1 VEPTRSD
8 PVRSTADGQL
18 FDGRHFLL
26 WEGVPPGREVVYFVA
41 TPGCGPGCRLRVAP
55 ADGMTTAPPTE
66 IDLDGKAEPSP
77 PDWPSATG
85 GLDLSRVPRELGRL
99 VGASESGPTLICL
112 AGLHGNEPAGLEAF
126 LRVQDRLASNP
137 AGLEGHLIGLTGNRM
152 ALAKNKRYLV
162 HDLNRIWHLDR
173 IAATR
178 STPVPVEAED
188 QELREL
194 DYALQSVLDEA
205 QGRVYLLDLH
215 TTSGP
220 GGAFAILD
228 DTLPN
233 REIALDFP
241 VPLVLGLEEEL
252 GGTLAAYSTALG
264 ITVVGFEAG
273 QHDDPLA
280 VDRAAAAIWVFM
292 ESCGVLHEESWPEVE
307 QARRLLA
314 ASNGVRSRI
323 VEVRHRHHIEEQD
336 GFEMKPGLAGFHR
349 VAEGEVLA
357 FSSSGPIKAPQAG
370 LLLMPLYQDQGEDG
384 FFLVREIQ
392 PVWLSVSKALRG
404 LGVEKLLHLLP
415 GVRRHPE
422 LSGSFIVDRRYARW
436 LARQLFHLLGF
447 RRVGRAGRTL
457 IMSRRRD
464 QAS

>member
-1 VEPTRSD
+1 MT
-8 PVRSTADGQL
+8 T
-18 FDGRHFLL
+18 
-26 WEGVPPGREVVYFVA
+26 PGRRPA
-41 TPGCGPGCRLRVAP
+41 SRLRVAP
-55 ADGMTTAPPTE
+55 ADGMTTAPPTQRNPE
-66 IDLDGKAEPSP
+66 NKAEPSP
-77 PDWPSATG
+77 PDRPSATPSETG
-85 GLDLSRVPRELGRL
+85 GIDLARVPRELGRL
-99 VGASESGPTLICL
+99 VGVDESGPTMICL
-112 AGLHGNEPAGLEAF
+112 AGLHGNEPAGLSAF
-126 LRVQDRLASNP
+126 LRVQERWTSEPD
-137 AGLEGHLIGLTGNRM
+137 GLEGHLIGLTGNRK
-152 ALAKNKRYLV
+152 ALAENRRYIV
-162 HDLNRIWHLDR
+162 HDLNRIWHRDR
-173 IAATR
+173 VAALR

-205 QGRVYLLDLH
+205 RGRVYLLDLH

-233 REIALDFP
+233 REIAMDFP

-273 QHDDPLA
+273 KHDDPLA
-280 VDRAAAAIWVFM
+280 VDQAEAAIWIAM
-292 ESCGVLHEESWPEVE
+292 DSCGVLQPRSRLEVE

-314 ASNGVRSRI
+314 ASNGVSSRI
-323 VEVRHRHHIEEQD
+323 VEVRFRHHIDRQD
-336 GFEMKPGLAGFHR
+336 GFEMKPGLFSFRPVQA
-349 VAEGEVLA
+349 GEVLA
-357 FSSSGPIKAPQAG
+357 SSSAGPIKSPQAG

-384 FFLVREIQ
+384 FFLVSEVQ
-392 PVWLSVSKALRG
+392 PVWLSVSKVLRG
-404 LGVEKLLHLLP
+404 LGMEKVLHLLP

-422 LSGSFIVDRRYARW
+422 LPGSFIVDRRYARW

-447 RRVGRAGRTL
+447 RRVGRDGRTL
-457 IMSRRRD
+457 VMSQRQD

>member
-1 VEPTRSD
+1 
-8 PVRSTADGQL
+8 
-18 FDGRHFLL
+18 
-26 WEGVPPGREVVYFVA
+26 
-41 TPGCGPGCRLRVAP
+41 
-55 ADGMTTAPPTE
+55 
-66 IDLDGKAEPSP
+66 
-77 PDWPSATG
+77 
-85 GLDLSRVPRELGRL
+85 
-99 VGASESGPTLICL
+99 VGDDESGPTLICL
-112 AGLHGNEPAGLEAF
+112 AGLHGNEPAGLSAF
-126 LRVQDRLASNP
+126 LRVQERLTSEP
-137 AGLEGHLIGLTGNRM
+137 DGLAGHLIGLTGNRQ
-152 ALAKNKRYLV
+152 ALAKNRRFLV
-162 HDLNRIWHLDR
+162 HDLNRIWHRDR
-173 IAATR
+173 VAALR

-205 QGRVYLLDLH
+205 RGRVFLLDLH

-233 REIALDFP
+233 REIAMDFP

-280 VDRAAAAIWVFM
+280 VAQAEAAIWIALD
-292 ESCGVLHEESWPEVE
+292 SCAVLQPGSRVEVE

-314 ASNGVRSRI
+314 ASNGESSRF
-323 VEVRHRHHIEEQD
+323 VEVRFRHHIDRQD
-336 GFEMKPGLAGFHR
+336 GFEMKPGLSNFRPVHA
-349 VAEGEVLA
+349 GEVLA
-357 FSSSGPIKAPQAG
+357 SSSSGPITAPQAG

-404 LGVEKLLHLLP
+404 LGMEKILHLLP

-422 LSGSFIVDRRYARW
+422 LPGSFIVDRRYARW

-447 RRVGRAGRTL
+447 RRVGREGRTL
-457 IMSRRRD
+457 VMSQRQD
-464 QAS
+464 QVS

>member
-1 VEPTRSD
+1 
-8 PVRSTADGQL
+8 
-18 FDGRHFLL
+18 
-26 WEGVPPGREVVYFVA
+26 
-41 TPGCGPGCRLRVAP
+41 
-55 ADGMTTAPPTE
+55 MTTAPPTQTNPE
-66 IDLDGKAEPSP
+66 KKAEPSP
-77 PDWPSATG
+77 PDRPSAVPSETWG
-85 GLDLSRVPRELGRL
+85 IDLARVPRELGRL
-99 VGASESGPTLICL
+99 VGVDESGPTMICL
-112 AGLHGNEPAGLEAF
+112 AGLHGNEPAGLSAF
-126 LRVQDRLASNP
+126 LRVQERLTSKP
-137 AGLEGHLIGLTGNRM
+137 DGLDGHLIGLTGNRK
-152 ALAKNKRYLV
+152 ALAKNRRYLV

-173 IAATR
+173 VAALR

-205 QGRVYLLDLH
+205 RGRVFLLDLH

-233 REIALDFP
+233 REIAMDFP

-280 VDRAAAAIWVFM
+280 VDQAEAAIWIAM
-292 ESCGVLHEESWPEVE
+292 DSCGVLQPRSRVEVE

-314 ASNGVRSRI
+314 ASNGVSSRI
-323 VEVRHRHHIEEQD
+323 VEVRFRHHIDRQD
-336 GFEMKPGLAGFHR
+336 GFEMKAGLSSFRPVHA
-349 VAEGEVLA
+349 GEVLA
-357 FSSSGPIKAPQAG
+357 SSSSGPITAPQAG

-384 FFLVREIQ
+384 FFLVREVQ
-392 PVWLSVSKALRG
+392 PVWLSVSKVLRG
-404 LGVEKLLHLLP
+404 LGMEKVLHLLP

-422 LSGSFIVDRRYARW
+422 LHGSFIVDRRYARW

-447 RRVGRAGRTL
+447 RRVGRDGRTL
-457 IMSRRRD
+457 VMSQRQD
-464 QAS
+464 QVSQ